1 MPSVENRVYANDQDG
16 EPIMKFAMF
25 RCCPTTVFLKQ
36 YESSTDAVLA
46 KLNVGLVDIPEFNCC
61 GNPLKNYDF
70 KAYLMSAV
78 RNLALAER
86 RGLDIMTLCNCCYGS
101 LRHADLLMKED
112 TAIRAEI
119 NATLKNDGLHYGG
132 GIEVR
137 HMLDVLHRDVGMDR
151 IKEKVVK
158 KFSGPKIATHY
169 GCHLLRPRQI
179 VQFDDP
185 EKPTVFDELVELTGA
200 ESIPWTDQLKCCGA
214 PVWGINDDLSMDLTE
229 RKIDNARQSGADY
242 LCVACVF
249 CQLQFDK
256 VQNILSEKRHNNASF
271 PSILY
276 PQLLGLSLG
285 VDAETLGI
293 DENELSIR
301 GIMDSLT

>member
-1 MPSVENRVYANDQDG
+1 
-16 EPIMKFAMF
+16 MKFAMF
-25 RCCPTTVFLKQ
+25 RCCPTSVFLKQ

-46 KLNVGLVDIPEFNCC
+46 KLDVGLVDIPEFNCC
-61 GNPLKNYDF
+61 GYPLKNYDF
-70 KAYLMSAV
+70 KAYLISAV
-78 RNLALAER
+78 RNLALAEER
-86 RGLDIMTLCNCCYGS
+86 SLDIMTLCNCCYGS
-101 LRHADLLMKED
+101 LKHADILMKED
-112 TAIRAEI
+112 PSIREEI
-119 NATLKNDGLHYGG
+119 NATLENDGLRYKGD
-132 GIEVR
+132 IEVR
-137 HMLDVLHRDVGMDR
+137 HMLDVLYKDIGIDR

-185 EKPTVFDELVELTGA
+185 EEPTIFDELVEVTGA
-200 ESIPWTDQLKCCGA
+200 ESIAWTEQLKCCGA

-229 RKIDNARQSGADY
+229 KKVDNARQSGADY
-242 LCVACVF
+242 LCVSCVF

-256 VQNILSEKRHNNASF
+256 VQKILSEKRHKNNSL

-293 DENELSIR
+293 DQNELSIS
-301 GIMDSLT
+301 GIMDYMA